1 MSTSEINVYA
11 VVTIVVLIF
20 AVTVVWK
27 GVQVVPQSMVYV
39 IERFGKYTRT
49 LSAGLNLIV
58 PFLDRIGHRL
68 SILERQL
75 PMFTISVI
83 TKDNVEV
90 NLQGTVFFR
99 VIEAEKTVYRIEDI
113 DQAIITAATSIVRSA
128 GGKLELDELQS
139 SRNSMTEEIATN
151 LQDAARIWGL
161 EITRTEIID
170 VIVDEQTKAAQRQQ
184 LNAERERRA
193 VIAKAEGEKRSVE
206 LAAEAEL
213 YRAQKNAEAI
223 RVTAEAEAYAVRQKA
238 AADAEQTKMLAEAI
252 ADNGQPAVDF
262 EIRKRQ
268 VKAVSELAAGENTK
282 TVVLP
287 AEVVGVLGALES
299 LKDFISINRA
309 NERKD

>member
-1 MSTSEINVYA
+1 MSIVENVPEIVA
-11 VVTIVVLIF
+11 IVVLLF
-20 AVTVVWK
+20 AVAVVWK

-49 LSAGLNLIV
+49 LPAGLNLIL
-58 PFLDRIGHRL
+58 PFLDRVGHRL

-75 PMFTISVI
+75 PTFRISVI

-99 VIEAEKTVYRIEDI
+99 IVEAEKTVYRIQDI

-139 SRNSMTEEIATN
+139 SRDSMTQEIASN
-151 LQDAARIWGL
+151 LQDAAQIWGL

-193 VIAKAEGEKRSVE
+193 VIAKAEGEKRSLE
-206 LAAEAEL
+206 LAAEADL
-213 YRAQKNAEAI
+213 YQAEKKAEAI
-223 RVTAEAEAYAVRQKA
+223 RITAEAEAYAVRQKA

-252 ADNGQPAVDF
+252 ANNGQPAVDF

-268 VKAVSELAAGENTK
+268 VKAVSELAAAENTK

-287 AEVVGVLGALES
+287 VEVVGVLGALES
-299 LKDFISINRA
+299 LKDLIGVNHASQ
-309 NERKD
+309 RKD